1 MSWLRRRIQ
10 RAKSGKGNWFGD
22 GSDGD
27 IRITSAGAEQS
38 FDGGVTWSTIS
49 TWTLVD
55 SVVSIPS
62 EQDGDMV
69 VINAVNLTVDEG
81 YLLTIANRCRGLL
94 IYCTGNATINGTL
107 SMTARGCHANPADAT
122 VTSDTPVAPSD
133 GNAVP
138 SEGLIIRRLAA
149 GHTDT
154 HTDATLG
161 YGCGQTV
168 VDSEANQPEVTGNG
182 VVIAIPRVGGTGAE
196 PGGGYGDGVRN
207 IAPSGGTKAN
217 APGGGGSASHMGN
230 SGGTGYAGQASD
242 GTCFSGGP
250 GSGPGHGSI
259 TGDDAAPYGGAG
271 GDFSANGLTNYYPGG
286 SGNPGGSG
294 TPNGNNGTGGLLLL
308 ISRGGVTGTGSFES
322 EGAAAVAYSAA
333 VGGPSGG
340 GLIGLFHGGAWTFT
354 GDISFAGGVDGYA
367 PLYGTAQRS
376 GFGGDGDCIG
386 PIKIDQ

>member
-1 MSWLRRRIQ
+1 MSWLRRKIQ

-81 YLLTIANRCRGLL
+81 YLLTVANRCRGLL

-182 VVIAIPRVGGTGAE
+182 VVIAIPRVGGDGGARIE
-196 PGGGYGDGVRN
+196 THDQNGVESNDGGSVEN
-207 IAPSGGTKAN
+207 GT
-217 APGGGGSASHMGN
+217 GGGGSGSWYG
-230 SGGTGYAGQASD
+230 SGYSTAGSSGSGAA
-242 GTCFSGGP
+242 GTCFSGGSGG
-250 GSGPGHGSI
+250 GSACENGAA
-259 TGDDAAPYGGAG
+259 DDAEAYGGAG
-271 GDFSANGLTNYYPGG
+271 GVGNQTNKRSYPCAGG
-286 SGNPGGSG
+286 TGNPAGH
-294 TPNGNNGTGGLLLL
+294 GNPVGKDGTGGLLVL
-308 ISRGGVTGTGSFES
+308 IVRGVISGTGTIEGKGVASNTGS
-322 EGAAAVAYSAA
+322 
-333 VGGPSGG
+333 SGG
-340 GLIGLFHGGAWTFT
+340 GGASGGGVVVVLLGKDDKFTGAISAAGGAAVKV
-354 GDISFAGGVDGYA
+354 GNYSGYSGAGCNGSV
-367 PLYGTAQRS
+367 
-376 GFGGDGDCIG
+376 IG
-386 PIKIDQ
+386 PYKINR